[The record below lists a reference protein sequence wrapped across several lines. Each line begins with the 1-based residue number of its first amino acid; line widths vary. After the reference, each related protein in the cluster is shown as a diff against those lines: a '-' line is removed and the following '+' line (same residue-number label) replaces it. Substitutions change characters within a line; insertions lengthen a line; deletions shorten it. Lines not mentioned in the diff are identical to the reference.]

1 MFNPIFHEKLLE
13 RVDALGREIEHLK
26 RDILRSFTTRPQE
39 QKEKP
44 SLFGS
49 VQGGDVTEQM
59 IENAKQTLFRNLE
72 DL

>member
-1 MFNPIFHEKLLE
+1 MLDKTTHEKLLK

-26 RDILRSFTTRPQE
+26 RDLLRSLGTKSQR
-39 QKEKP
+39 QKKKP

-49 VQGGDVTEQM
+49 VQGKDVTEET
-59 IENAKQTLFRNLE
+59 IESAKQKLFRNLE